1 MLKDKKI
8 LNEKKT
14 LFERILIS
22 LQMFKNVRLF
32 KSSRFRFIKSILPV
46 YHKLP
51 VLLFKI
57 LINIYS
63 LRYTQHILK
72 HLLDTS

>member
-22 LQMFKNVRLF
+22 LQMF

-63 LRYTQHILK
+63 LRYTQYILK
-72 HLLDTS
+72 YLLDTS

>member
-22 LQMFKNVRLF
+22 LQMF

-63 LRYTQHILK
+63 LRYTQ
-72 HLLDTS
+72 

>member
-22 LQMFKNVRLF
+22 LQMF

-57 LINIYS
+57 LINIY
-63 LRYTQHILK
+63 I
-72 HLLDTS
+72 

>member
-8 LNEKKT
+8 LNKKKT

-22 LQMFKNVRLF
+22 LQMF

-63 LRYTQHILK
+63 LRYTQYILK

>member
-22 LQMFKNVRLF
+22 LQMF

-63 LRYTQHILK
+63 LRYTQYILK
-72 HLLDTS
+72 HLLDTN

>member
-22 LQMFKNVRLF
+22 LQMF

-57 LINIYS
+57 LINKYS
-63 LRYTQHILK
+63 LRYTQYILK

>member
-22 LQMFKNVRLF
+22 LQMF

>member
-22 LQMFKNVRLF
+22 LQMF

-57 LINIYS
+57 LINIY
-63 LRYTQHILK
+63 IA
-72 HLLDTS
+72 

>member
-8 LNEKKT
+8 LNVKKT

-22 LQMFKNVRLF
+22 LQMF

-57 LINIYS
+57 LIYIY
-63 LRYTQHILK
+63 IA
-72 HLLDTS
+72 

>member
-22 LQMFKNVRLF
+22 LQMFK
-32 KSSRFRFIKSILPV
+32 SSRFPFIKSILPV

-63 LRYTQHILK
+63 LRYTQYILK

>member
-22 LQMFKNVRLF
+22 LQMF

-57 LINIYS
+57 LIYIY
-63 LRYTQHILK
+63 IA
-72 HLLDTS
+72 

>member
-14 LFERILIS
+14 SFERILIS
-22 LQMFKNVRLF
+22 LQMF

-63 LRYTQHILK
+63 LRYTQYILK

>member
-22 LQMFKNVRLF
+22 LQMF

-63 LRYTQHILK
+63 LRYTQYILK

>member
-1 MLKDKKI
+1 MLKDKKNI
-8 LNEKKT
+8 KRKKT

-22 LQMFKNVRLF
+22 LQMF

-63 LRYTQHILK
+63 LRYTQYILK

>member
-14 LFERILIS
+14 SFERILIS
-22 LQMFKNVRLF
+22 LQMF

-57 LINIYS
+57 LINKYS
-63 LRYTQHILK
+63 LRYTQYILK